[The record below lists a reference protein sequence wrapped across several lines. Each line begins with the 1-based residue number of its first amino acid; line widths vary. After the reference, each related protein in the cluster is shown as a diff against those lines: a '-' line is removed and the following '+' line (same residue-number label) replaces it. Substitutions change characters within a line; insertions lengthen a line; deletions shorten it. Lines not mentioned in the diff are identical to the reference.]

1 MQNKCHFLL
10 LNTLSFSPF
19 SEGGNKIV
27 VVIGFLY
34 HYIEISER
42 KAHKIDGHGGDGP
55 MKSEIDDRTLLK
67 GIKKKV
73 EEEMSRKEI
82 ETILYWKGEMEKI
95 LAKRPES
102 LGTFRMEIQNFI
114 QRMQNRI
121 KMLKS
126 SIPS

>member
-1 MQNKCHFLL
+1 
-10 LNTLSFSPF
+10 
-19 SEGGNKIV
+19 
-27 VVIGFLY
+27 
-34 HYIEISER
+34 
-42 KAHKIDGHGGDGP
+42 
-55 MKSEIDDRTLLK
+55 MKSEIDDSTLLK

-73 EEEMSRKEI
+73 EEEMAKKEI
-82 ETILYWKGEMEKI
+82 ETILYWKGEIEKI

-102 LGTFRMEIQNFI
+102 LGTFQMEIQNFI